1 LIGNVNTCRSQIDA
15 TRQQFNMG
23 NKRRPRIKTGKSRM
37 NLICGMYSG
46 NSGAEMKR
54 ANGSAAARMEFQAR

>member
-1 LIGNVNTCRSQIDA
+1 
-15 TRQQFNMG
+15 MG
-23 NKRRPRIKTGKSRM
+23 NKRRPRIKTSKSRM
-37 NLICGMYSG
+37 KLICGIYSG